1 MMTQEEKAIMAY
13 KKKKVDRE
21 WCSLRHM
28 LGFAN

>member
-1 MMTQEEKAIMAY
+1 MTHEEKAIVAY

-21 WCSLRHM
+21 WYSLRHM